1 MDEKKKKKRELL
13 LIQLLT
19 DLGSTVGPTKVFGC
33 AQEMVFLG
41 GLELDTNLNREAAG
55 DHAGNCGPLPS
66 ALTNSQRRSQ
76 NRATALLRQTTA
88 ARRNELDS
96 ALGCFTHIAT
106 AIIYPTKAFLR
117 RLRDT
122 LRANTHSPPRFPSNE
137 TCGCR
142 TGLQSF
148 WVDRAARYN
157 GTAILLQRPDIL
169 LPHFFSTDGSSE
181 ADRHGRVPPRT
192 HSARL
197 SPFAGPAS
205 GTTCGTSGI
214 PADQLRART
223 KHKLWPPNGTM
234 PIRNHINYKES
245 FAIWWALPLW
255 GPLLLAQHSPRA
267 SLRQ

>member
-1 MDEKKKKKRELL
+1 M

-181 ADRHGRVPPRT
+181 IGMGGFLQERTQQGFLRLLDPP
-192 HSARL
+192 
-197 SPFAGPAS
+197 P
-205 GTTCGTSGI
+205 
-214 PADQLRART
+214 
-223 KHKLWPPNGTM
+223 
-234 PIRNHINYKES
+234 
-245 FAIWWALPLW
+245 ALPA
-255 GPLLLAQHSPRA
+255 GHQAFLLTSSALAPNTSCGHPTERCPYVITSTTKSLLPSGGLSHSGVR
-267 SLRQ
+267 SCLRNTALVLHCDNDYFAR